1 MLWYILGDDVFY
13 CYYERVAERRMWF
26 FFIRHFGAKEV
37 ALDLR
42 KFFRNSYPL
51 LRLDK
56 SGWRQYLWAKEDW
69 PGQQRK
75 GQVISTKGLRHH
87 TVLEGGKSTTR
98 DSC

>member
-1 MLWYILGDDVFY
+1 MYILGDDVFY

-37 ALDLR
+37 ALGLT
-42 KFFRNSYPL
+42 KSFRNSYPL

-56 SGWRQYLWAKEDW
+56 SGWRPFQWEKVDW
-69 PGQQRK
+69 LGRQRK
-75 GQVISTKGLRHH
+75 EQVISKKGLPHR
-87 TVLEGGKSTTR
+87 TVLGGGRSTAR